1 MRSSSGGWWS
11 SHARCAGSGSRSWR
25 VMSSELT
32 SGPSRDV
39 RNGKGGWR
47 RRRARTQT
55 RRNASRHFERSRTQ
69 PGRDRRPSFSGRM
82 LREGPLVLPL
92 FGLPLRDRH
101 GRVADLR
108 GGVAVAVEV
117 DVLEPD
123 VVVALGVVRAE
134 LRPARLL
141 ALDRGDDD
149 GLRAVEHVPQLD
161 GSENVLVE
169 DGAAIV
175 DVRGPLLLL
184 EPPHD
189 LVRLA
194 QAGLVAEDRTVAV
207 HHGPEL
213 VLDLRDPAAAVALA
227 GDDPLDRALV
237 LVQLRA
243 AGVRHRDAAG
253 AARGVLARAR
263 AEDQR
268 VEQRVRAE
276 AVATVDRHAG
286 HLAGGVQAGDRR
298 PAVHVGLDAA
308 HDVVLAGA
316 DLDRL
321 ARDVHAREV
330 LADVHDL
337 AQRLERAL
345 ARDDRDVER
354 DAAALG
360 PGAAALVDLGLLGAR
375 DDVAR
380 GELHLVR
387 RVLLHEALAVRVEE
401 VRALAARALGDEEAV
416 LDERRRVVLDH
427 LHVHQRRADPVG
439 LRDAVP

>member
-1 MRSSSGGWWS
+1 MLVTPTGWPTTPPHEFAGGPSRTRSLLLGPGF
-11 SHARCAGSGSRSWR
+11 
-25 VMSSELT
+25 

-69 PGRDRRPSFSGRM
+69 PGGDRRPSFSGRM

-108 GGVAVAVEV
+108 GVVAVAVEV

-123 VVVALGVVRAE
+123 VVVALGVVGAE

-194 QAGLVAEDRTVAV
+194 QAGLVAEDRAVAV

-213 VLDLRDPAAAVALA
+213 VLDLRDAAAAVALA

-237 LVQLRA
+237 LVQRAA
-243 AGVRHRDAAG
+243 AGVRHGDRRRPVG
-253 AARGVLARAR
+253 GVLARAR

-276 AVATVDRHAG
+276 AVA
-286 HLAGGVQAGDRR
+286 
-298 PAVHVGLDAA
+298 AVHRD
-308 HDVVLAGA
+308 
-316 DLDRL
+316 
-321 ARDVHAREV
+321 ARD
-330 LADVHDL
+330 L
-337 AQRLERAL
+337 
-345 ARDDRDVER
+345 
-354 DAAALG
+354 
-360 PGAAALVDLGLLGAR
+360 
-375 DDVAR
+375 
-380 GELHLVR
+380 
-387 RVLLHEALAVRVEE
+387 
-401 VRALAARALGDEEAV
+401 
-416 LDERRRVVLDH
+416 
-427 LHVHQRRADPVG
+427 
-439 LRDAVP
+439 